1 MTYDYLKDYEHLS
14 VPFLMRKLK
23 ISFDHAEMLY
33 DKYATDEMKHDNLE
47 MQITS
52 RKRNKRVVN

>member
-1 MTYDYLKDYEHLS
+1 MSNEYIEKFGHLS

-23 ISFDHAEMLY
+23 LSYEAAEKIYEM
-33 DKYATDEMKHDNLE
+33 YATDEMKHDNLE

-52 RKRNKRVVN
+52 RKRKKRVVN